1 MINIH
6 NRQGKSRG
14 KTCQDKDNCT
24 NPVCHWHH
32 TQGWL
37 RDGIK
42 CRNGNACNH
51 ADCHFN
57 HPRDIG
63 AYQQQLV
70 QQFAIQQQQ
79 QMAYQQQ
86 LIQQKII
93 QQQMIQQQMAQQ
105 QMAQQQMA
113 QQQMIQQQMAQQ
125 QMLQNL
131 GNELYPFIQS
141 VEPKLAGKITGML
154 LELVKTGN
162 KSEEEVR
169 QWIAG
174 KKVNQTLIDFINEAL
189 CVLKDY
195 QMHQFK
201 KQ

>member
-105 QMAQQQMA
+105 QM
-113 QQQMIQQQMAQQ
+113 
-125 QMLQNL
+125 LQNL

>member
-1 MINIH
+1 MMNIH
-6 NRQGKSRG
+6 KRQGASRR
-14 KTCQDKDNCT
+14 KTCRDKDNCP
-24 NPVCHWHH
+24 NPVCHWYH

-37 RDGIK
+37 RNGIK

-51 ADCHFN
+51 NGCHFN

-86 LIQQKII
+86 LIN
-93 QQQMIQQQMAQQ
+93 QMVQQQMAQQ
-105 QMAQQQMA
+105 QMAQQQ
-113 QQQMIQQQMAQQ
+113 IAQQ

-154 LELVKTGN
+154 LESVKIGN
-162 KSEEEVR
+162 KSEEEIR
-169 QWIAG
+169 QCIAG

-189 CVLKDY
+189 CVLKNY
-195 QMHQFK
+195 QIRQSK